1 MYYKGRSYT
10 PKKFKEDIILNFK
23 TKIRPILISFSG
35 LPNSGKSTA
44 VSHLLKNYVQKS
56 ISLPPM
62 TNKDERTAK
71 ADGISYYEVV
81 AAGFHPSREFTVTE
95 VTKETSCA
103 FGVLSAFSYLAEH
116 ETIIPLLDSTEEQCF
131 EDLELN
137 GHLQSVLKSLSD
149 HIAALNQPESS
160 NSFAKQLIE
169 TIPDGIALINIWDVA
184 VNKTVYYF
192 LTALQGHLYNSHM
205 WLFLDLERDLQE
217 LDEPPELPREST
229 REVSK
234 DGTALMK
241 WRPRLHYLLRS
252 CRMSEKINGNRR
264 RVCTLFAK
272 HSGTFNGG
280 LQEKVEELED
290 KVQQTAKVIGV
301 SSLLQEKIEVTNLVG
316 DSGNNDYSRRLYHKF
331 QQIICETPYEDIPLS
346 WVFLRSLF
354 YYSQRKFISKRE
366 LTEKAKQCGMNEES
380 VKKFCKFYT
389 SFGSI
394 FDLSL
399 VSSEYQYVIVKPMG
413 FLSHLDVFLNPK
425 DYMLQ
430 IHSTL
435 NYGLISQ
442 TACKNAY
449 GEDWSTFMEALICID
464 LAVKVSGTC
473 LEEIPDHTVDSS
485 EIYYYIPLSR
495 TVAPLEKDSYDD
507 NSVYL
512 MTSVDSPKYPSAFKQ
527 VIFSK
532 ALISSGRTKLVP
544 CHRVNETMFKDE
556 STNTTITIAVYSSA
570 TKLHLD
576 KPNSA
581 ICTHI
586 IEAYHEATKVRQ
598 VGTTKFQFVKIC
610 SKIAAPSIQAQDL
623 PCSQHHVLPDDTL
636 CDNCDK
642 ENDVIKTW
650 NTVIQK

>member
-1 MYYKGRSYT
+1 
-10 PKKFKEDIILNFK
+10 
-23 TKIRPILISFSG
+23 
-35 LPNSGKSTA
+35 
-44 VSHLLKNYVQKS
+44 
-56 ISLPPM
+56 M
-62 TNKDERTAK
+62 TSKDERKAK

-81 AAGFHPSREFTVTE
+81 AAGFHPSRKSTVTE
-95 VTKETSCA
+95 VTTETSCA

-131 EDLELN
+131 ENIELN
-137 GHLQSVLKSLSD
+137 GHLQRVLKFLSD
-149 HIAALNQPESS
+149 HIATLNQPESS
-160 NSFAKQLIE
+160 NSFAEQLIE

-205 WLFLDLERDLQE
+205 WLFLDLERDLLK
-217 LDEPPELPREST
+217 LDEPPELPT
-229 REVSK
+229 GEVSK
-234 DGTALMK
+234 DGATLMK

-252 CRMSEKINGNRR
+252 CRMSEKINEKRR
-264 RVCTLFAK
+264 RVCIIFAK
-272 HSGTFNGG
+272 HSGTFNGD

-290 KVQQTAKVIGV
+290 KVQQAAKVIGV

-354 YYSQRKFISKRE
+354 YRSPKIFISKQE
-366 LTEKAKQCGMNEES
+366 LSRKAKQCGIDEES
-380 VKKFCKFYT
+380 LTEFCKFYT

-399 VSSEYQYVIVKPMG
+399 VSSEYQYAIVKPMG
-413 FLSHLDVFLNPK
+413 FLNHLDVVLNPT

-430 IHSTL
+430 KHSTL

-442 TACKNAY
+442 TACKNVY
-449 GEDWSTFMEALICID
+449 GEDWSTFMEALVCVD
-464 LAVKVSGTC
+464 LAVKVPGAC
-473 LEEIPDHTVDSS
+473 LEKIPDHTVDCS
-485 EIYYYIPLSR
+485 EIYYYIPFSR

-512 MTSVDSPKYPSAFKQ
+512 MTSIDSPKYPSAFKQ

-532 ALISSGRTKLVP
+532 AFISSGAKLVP
-544 CHRVNETMFKDE
+544 NQRVNETMFKDE
-556 STNTTITIAVYSSA
+556 STNTTITIATYSSA

-576 KPNSA
+576 KPNST
-581 ICTHI
+581 ICTCI

-610 SKIAAPSIQAQDL
+610 AEIAAPSIQAQDL

-650 NTVIQK
+650 NTVIQQ

>member
-1 MYYKGRSYT
+1 
-10 PKKFKEDIILNFK
+10 
-23 TKIRPILISFSG
+23 
-35 LPNSGKSTA
+35 
-44 VSHLLKNYVQKS
+44 
-56 ISLPPM
+56 M
-62 TNKDERTAK
+62 TNKDERKAK

-81 AAGFHPSREFTVTE
+81 AAGIHPSREFTVTE

-137 GHLQSVLKSLSD
+137 DHLQSVLKSLSD

-160 NSFAKQLIE
+160 DSFAKQLIE

-184 VNKTVYYF
+184 VNKTVYHF

-205 WLFLDLERDLQE
+205 WLFLDLERDLQK

-229 REVSK
+229 GEVSK
-234 DGTALMK
+234 DGAAFMK
-241 WRPRLHYLLRS
+241 WCPRLHYLLRS
-252 CRMSEKINGNRR
+252 CRMSENLNGNRKK
-264 RVCTLFAK
+264 VCTIFAK
-272 HSGTFNGG
+272 HSGTFNGD

-290 KVQQTAKVIGV
+290 KVQQAAKVIGV

-316 DSGNNDYSRRLYHKF
+316 DSGNNDCSHRLYHKF

-354 YYSQRKFISKRE
+354 YRSQRKFISKRE

-425 DYMLQ
+425 DYILQ
-430 IHSTL
+430 RHSTL

-449 GEDWSTFMEALICID
+449 GQDWSAFMEALICID
-464 LAVKVSGTC
+464 LAVKVSGAC

-532 ALISSGRTKLVP
+532 ALIISSGAKLVP

-556 STNTTITIAVYSSA
+556 STSTTITIAAYSSA

-581 ICTHI
+581 ICTRI
-586 IEAYHEATKVRQ
+586 IEAYHEATKVRN
-598 VGTTKFQFVKIC
+598 VGTTKFQFVKMC
-610 SKIAAPSIQAQDL
+610 AKIAAPSIQAKDL
-623 PCSQHHVLPDDTL
+623 PCSQHHVLPDGTL
-636 CDNCDK
+636 NTCIICDRD
-642 ENDVIKTW
+642 NDVIKKW
-650 NTVIQK
+650 NTAIQMSVQTY

>member
-1 MYYKGRSYT
+1 
-10 PKKFKEDIILNFK
+10 
-23 TKIRPILISFSG
+23 
-35 LPNSGKSTA
+35 
-44 VSHLLKNYVQKS
+44 
-56 ISLPPM
+56 M

-81 AAGFHPSREFTVTE
+81 AAGFHPSRKYTVTE

-137 GHLQSVLKSLSD
+137 GHLQSVLKFLSD

-192 LTALQGHLYNSHM
+192 LTALQGRLYNSHM

-229 REVSK
+229 GEVSK
-234 DGTALMK
+234 DGAVLMK

-252 CRMSEKINGNRR
+252 CRMSENLNGNRKK
-264 RVCTLFAK
+264 VCTLFAK
-272 HSGTFNGG
+272 HSGTFNGD

-290 KVQQTAKVIGV
+290 KVLQAAKVIGV

-331 QQIICETPYEDIPLS
+331 QQIICETPYKDIPLS

-354 YYSQRKFISKRE
+354 YYSQRKFISKHE
-366 LTEKAKQCGMNEES
+366 LTEKAKQCGIDEES
-380 VKKFCKFYT
+380 LTEFCKFYT

-413 FLSHLDVFLNPK
+413 FLSHLDTFLNPK

-430 IHSTL
+430 RHSTL

-442 TACKNAY
+442 TACRNAY
-449 GEDWSTFMEALICID
+449 GQDWSAFMEALICID
-464 LAVKVSGTC
+464 LAVKVPGTC
-473 LEEIPDHTVDSS
+473 LEEIPDHTVDRS

-532 ALISSGRTKLVP
+532 ALISSGAKLVP
-544 CHRVNETMFKDE
+544 CHGVNETMFKDE
-556 STNTTITIAVYSSA
+556 STNTTITIATYSSA

-576 KPNSA
+576 KPNSTV
-581 ICTHI
+581 CTRI
-586 IEAYHEATKVRQ
+586 IEAYYEATKVRK

-610 SKIAAPSIQAQDL
+610 AKIATPSIQAQDS
-623 PCSQHHVLPDDTL
+623 CSS
-636 CDNCDK
+636 
-642 ENDVIKTW
+642 
-650 NTVIQK
+650 

>member
-1 MYYKGRSYT
+1 MI
-10 PKKFKEDIILNFK
+10 P
-23 TKIRPILISFSG
+23 FSG
-35 LPNSGKSTA
+35 LPNSGSSTA
-44 VSHLLKNYVQKS
+44 VSHLLNNVKES
-56 ISLPPM
+56 TSLPPM
-62 TNKDERTAK
+62 TSKGKRKAK

-81 AAGFHPSREFTVTE
+81 AAGFHSSREFTVTE

-103 FGVLSAFSYLAEH
+103 FGVLSAFSYLAVH
-116 ETIIPLLDSTEEQCF
+116 ETLIPLLDSVEEQCF

-137 GHLQSVLKSLSD
+137 GHLRSILEFLKVLNKGQSKE
-149 HIAALNQPESS
+149 HE
-160 NSFAKQLIE
+160 FAKQLIE

-205 WLFLDLERDLQE
+205 WLFLDLERDLQK
-217 LDEPPELPREST
+217 LDEPPELPIG
-229 REVSK
+229 EVSK
-234 DGTALMK
+234 DGATLMK

-252 CRMSEKINGNRR
+252 CRMSENLNGNRKK
-264 RVCTLFAK
+264 VCTIFAK
-272 HSGTFNGG
+272 HSGTFNGD

-290 KVQQTAKVIGV
+290 KVQQAAKVVGV
-301 SSLLQEKIEVTNLVG
+301 SSLLQEKIEVTNLG
-316 DSGNNDYSRRLYHKF
+316 DSGSSTRTIDDSSHCLYDKF
-331 QQIICETPYEDIPLS
+331 QQIIFETPYQDIPLS

-354 YYSQRKFISKRE
+354 YRLQRIFISKQELSRKAEQCGIDRE
-366 LTEKAKQCGMNEES
+366 SLTE
-380 VKKFCKFYT
+380 FCKFYT

-413 FLSHLDVFLNPK
+413 FLSYLDTFLNPT

-430 IHSTL
+430 KHSTL

-442 TACKNAY
+442 TACKNVY
-449 GEDWSTFMEALICID
+449 GQDWSAFMEALICID
-464 LAVKVSGTC
+464 LAVEVPGAC

-495 TVAPLEKDSYDD
+495 TVAPLEEDNNNDDSI
-507 NSVYL
+507 YL
-512 MTSVDSPKYPSAFKQ
+512 MTTIDSPQYPSAFRQ

-532 ALISSGRTKLVP
+532 ALISLPGAKLVP

-556 STNTTITIAVYSSA
+556 STNTTITIATYSSA

-581 ICTHI
+581 ICTRI
-586 IEAYHEATKVRQ
+586 IEAYEATKVCK

-610 SKIAAPSIQAQDL
+610 AKIAIFNTRNIPHCKQ
-623 PCSQHHVLPDDTL
+623 HVLPDDTL
-636 CDNCDK
+636 DTCDICDRN
-642 ENDVIKTW
+642 NDFIKTW
-650 NTVIQK
+650 NTAIQKSVQTY